1 MILLSSIISIARYGL
16 ERIEYAYTRQQLLR
30 LDDYVLADLGI
41 SRELLEQSISAFP
54 WKVTE
59 TLTPEPIT
67 WNRPTQESTTSLTRQ
82 TPVFKPA
89 QRGSLLASNLYV

>member
-1 MILLSSIISIARYGL
+1 MTLLSSMISFARYGL

-41 SRELLEQSISAFP
+41 SRELLEQGISAFP

-59 TLTPEPIT
+59 TLVPEPIS
-67 WNRPTQESTTSLTRQ
+67 WDQPTLESTTSLTRP

-89 QRGSLLASNLYV
+89 QRGNLMASNFYV

>member
-1 MILLSSIISIARYGL
+1 MTLLSSMISFARYGL

-41 SRELLEQSISAFP
+41 SRELLEQGISAFP

-59 TLTPEPIT
+59 TLTPKPIS
-67 WNRPTQESTTSLTRQ
+67 WDQPSQESTTSLTRP

-89 QRGSLLASNLYV
+89 QRGNLMASNFYV